1 MAETSDETVANTG
14 PQDKDTLLGALVY
27 LTRFH
32 LRPQSAASLSAGIP
46 LTGQFDEALFVRAAN
61 QAGFNAAVSKTPLIN
76 ISPETLPAVILLH
89 DDYVILEALQADE
102 AILVDPEDPTAQ
114 KRISRQDLESSY
126 QGVCLYC
133 KPAATTEQGQEHWF
147 WSTIKLSRNIYFEIL
162 VASLLI
168 NLFALVSPLFIMN
181 VYDRVVPNYA
191 IETLWVLASGVA
203 IIFLFDLAMKMLRG
217 YFLDIAGKRADIL
230 LSAQTF
236 ARVMDIQLT
245 ARPKQV
251 GSFANNLQEF
261 DTFRE
266 FFTSTTLTTLIDL
279 PFVLLFL
286 IIIYSVGGSIVLV
299 PLVTIPV
306 IVLVG
311 MLLQAPLKKL
321 IEETFKQSAKKHAF
335 LVEALNALDTIK
347 SNRAEGQMQSRWE
360 ALTGSLAKLSL
371 RSRLLS
377 ATVINF
383 SQILQQISTVAVVV
397 VGVYLIMDG
406 ELSVGGLIA
415 CTILTGRCLAPM
427 GQVAGILTR
436 YHHSLAA
443 YDAINRMMALPVERP
458 DDKNFLHR
466 DALSGALEF
475 NNVTF
480 SYPQQKVPA
489 LKEINFKIRAG
500 EKVGIIGKMGS
511 GKSTILKLIMGFH
524 YPGDGAI
531 LLSDT
536 DIHQLDPQD
545 IRRNATF
552 VSQDAQILSGTIR
565 DNLTLGQPL
574 ASDQQIREAAAISG
588 LLTFVQQHPEG
599 FDLQVGERG
608 SALSGGQ
615 RQALLLA
622 QALLSKTP
630 LLLLDEPTSSMDST
644 AELHFQQHL
653 KNLSDDTTMLLVTH
667 KANMLS
673 VVDRLILIN
682 DGKILADGPRDQVL
696 KDLSANQRTEPQGI
710 VPRV

>member
-1 MAETSDETVANTG
+1 MAETNSELAAKTG
-14 PQDKDTLLGALVY
+14 PRDQDALLAALVY

-32 LRPQSAASLSAGIP
+32 LKPQSAASLTAGLP
-46 LTGQFDEALFVRAAN
+46 MTGHFDTALFVRAAN
-61 QAGFNAAVSKTPLIN
+61 QAGFNAAVSETALTDIVE
-76 ISPETLPAVILLH
+76 ETLPVVVLL
-89 DDYVILEALQADE
+89 DDRYAILEALNAEDAIIVYPENAAEQVKLPLQALQ
-102 AILVDPEDPTAQ
+102 A
-114 KRISRQDLESSY
+114 RY
-126 QGVCLYC
+126 QGLCLYC
-133 KPAATTEQGQEHWF
+133 KPASDVDHTQEHWF
-147 WSTIKLSRNIYFEIL
+147 WSTIKLSRSIYFEIL

-191 IETLWVLASGVA
+191 IETLWVLASGVG

-230 LSAQTF
+230 LSASTF

-286 IIIYSVGGSIVLV
+286 VIIYGIGGSIVLV

-311 MLLQAPLKKL
+311 IMLQAPLKRL
-321 IEETFKQSAKKHAF
+321 IEETFKQSATKHAF
-335 LVEALNALDTIK
+335 LIEALNALDTIK
-347 SNRAEGQMQSRWE
+347 SAQAEGQMQSRWE
-360 ALTGSLAKLSL
+360 SLTGSLAKLSL

-383 SQILQQISTVAVVV
+383 SQILQQISTIAVIV
-397 VGVYLIMDG
+397 VGVYLIMEGD
-406 ELSVGGLIA
+406 LSVGGLIA

-427 GQVAGILTR
+427 GQVASILTR

-466 DALSGALEF
+466 EQLSGQISF
-475 NNVTF
+475 NGVTF
-480 SYPQQKVPA
+480 SYPEQKIPA
-489 LKEINFKIRAG
+489 LKAMNFSIQSG

-524 YPGDGAI
+524 YPDDGSI

-545 IRRNATF
+545 IRRNSTF

-565 DNLTLGQPL
+565 DNLTLGHPL
-574 ASDQQIREAAAISG
+574 ASDQQIREAAKISG
-588 LLTFVQQHPEG
+588 LLEFVQQHPEG

-615 RQALLLA
+615 RQTLLLA
-622 QALLSKTP
+622 RAVLSQAP

-644 AELHFQQHL
+644 AELHFKRHL
-653 KNLSDDTTMLLVTH
+653 ENLSDDTTLLLVTH
-667 KANMLS
+667 KANMLT
-673 VVDRLILIN
+673 VVDRLVLVN

-696 KDLSANQRTEPQGI
+696 QTLAANQSAEPQG
-710 VPRV
+710 VKPNA